1 MAFDITG
8 QLNLRLASGAVRQIA
23 NEINS
28 GLRASGVGA
37 VNVPVRADVN
47 AIRSVVNEIGQA
59 TNAVERFA
67 QQSGLAFKRFTAFS
81 IAAIPFIQVAS
92 GIRSA
97 ISEAVEFDKQMVR
110 LRQVATGAGSE
121 VGAIGREVSRL
132 STSLGVSSQDLIK
145 TAVTLKQANLSINE
159 TRDALEALAKS
170 ALAPNFDSVEQTV
183 EGAIAVMNQ
192 FKIKSKDLEAALGS
206 MNAVAGEF
214 AVEASDLIEVV
225 RWAGGAFAATGGDLN
240 QLLGL
245 FTSVRQTTR
254 ESAESI
260 ATGLR
265 TIFTR
270 IQRNDTVESLKQIGV
285 QLRFTRDE
293 ASKAGDLGLENQF
306 VGAYEAVR
314 RLSAALTQ
322 LPQADPRYSAIV
334 ENLGGY
340 RQISKVIPLI
350 QEFAVSERALMVA
363 EAGRISLNVNAAQ
376 AADSYANKLTKLK
389 ESYLEFGRSMMDTQG
404 FKATFGA
411 FEEIAKGILSITNAL
426 RPVLPLL
433 TAFAAVRIGSNIGP
447 FIANFGRG
455 ATTGNQHLLTRAS
468 GGIVPGVGDS
478 DSVPMALQPG
488 SFVVRK
494 SSVKKAGA
502 SNLARMASGAVPTM
516 LTPGEYVFSPS
527 EARKIG
533 LSRLKHLNA
542 SGMVPGFND
551 GGEIEESGIFLRNRI
566 EQIARKNGFNLTATE
581 LNKLLENVEKA
592 LPDMKMIGEIRGKA
606 RSATDVNM
614 IGTGMHDVQKAI
626 KKLNNEGVKTLAD
639 TMGLDITGK
648 TGAGLRTSL
657 MDKLNPTSTQGRIK
671 NILSMDMAG
680 TGLQTNGTIYSS
692 GDVFS
697 QILEEAKAN
706 LKSSTGE
713 GSSYETMKTLRSE
726 IVKEYEA
733 RNKKKFPPAFQLGE
747 KYEDIDSLGIDDIIA
762 DVTRP
767 GRSGAGFDT
776 NQIWNLLKS
785 GVGPKPGLSEKL
797 VEQYDQLRSTYDI
810 GSDFDPLEASVR
822 KYLVP
827 FQDEGKSVAD
837 YASMTGK
844 DVKPP
849 TKAELAKREAA
860 IKKQQKEE
868 AKKEKE
874 YQDRKEKERK
884 KKEREEAMAEAK
896 RLKAEQKE
904 LEKRARIDQQEL
916 EKVGGQAPST
926 GILGQ
931 NIVTAKAVSA
941 RRQQFAEVATLEQ
954 KTEILQSGLPQ
965 RTGVDINDMSPMHLR
980 RLAEKLKKQSLLSQE
995 QYDEIAD
1002 AVSSPGFS
1010 GQAPPALVAAMK
1022 AREQAAE
1029 QESKDIAAAK
1039 TATKEAVK
1047 SNAKKTAAKVKKEAV
1062 DAKVADV
1069 QKQESLSTQPAV
1081 GATEKFLQTLPI
1093 YQEPKNQGNLIDPA
1107 GGTIPDDLKP
1117 IPTGNQTPRRWR
1129 LTVGAGPT
1137 NLPDVLPD
1145 LVLRPSVSGGDS
1157 GGSDDGSNRRS
1168 RSRAGAG
1175 PTNMM
1180 DILPDFESM
1189 RLMVGG
1195 PGGGGPGGPGGGGGP
1210 GGPGGG
1216 GSGGSGG
1223 SGQGGSGRSGGNGS
1237 GGGGG
1242 SGPGG
1247 GGPGG
1252 PGGGGGGPGGGG
1264 PGGPGGPGGGGP
1276 GGPSGPGGPGGG
1288 SGGGGPPD
1296 NPFDPARTYGR
1307 NFDLYGGSPDRFF
1320 ARLATISRNNND
1332 IGPLSRTVSTIGAE
1346 DMPRFLS
1353 EMSRTQETGNILSRT
1368 ILRALERTRPELSNN
1383 QRYQMAQ
1390 EQATNIFDNANSII
1404 RAQET
1409 ANEAEFRR
1417 TQAQQRS
1424 QDIRNLP
1431 QMVSTVNDLRERAI
1445 ADPTFHAEYTRVFN
1459 ELNETARRIGMNEG
1473 IDPNLLVGMENGRM
1487 RMSTVHQGNLDASA
1501 RENDIMAENAT
1512 RQATRAREQAEQLAR
1527 QLEGIGANISRDAN
1541 GLESVQFAGGA
1552 NLFGAGTNIVNEMP
1566 QDSLGRI
1573 LERRINDR
1581 IAQIDPNG
1589 RGRNISDATRQ
1600 SVEQEETRRL
1610 HDEWVNGRRNQIAAE
1625 RGLTNMTAATTAASE
1640 EFMRSLENGTRA
1652 IERQTATG
1660 NVVVNRQS
1668 FDRGNT
1674 GDARSNSYQD
1684 VINRRLATEMRRVD
1698 PTGAGA
1704 NLPEQTRARLLQR
1717 VINQTNEQLLASLQT
1732 HVRLE
1737 NRINDSEVVLEMAN
1751 RRLADA
1757 IENNVDVQ
1765 DRNGRAVLQ
1774 DTARRGY
1781 DRPGSRLSA
1790 FGGMA
1795 AQKIGGMFT
1804 SQTGFF
1810 ALQAGASFLGDYASR
1825 SAGSAE
1831 AAVESGSQN
1840 SFVNTRAGGSALQ
1853 GAGLGASVAMGLGFT
1868 GIGLGVSA
1876 AAGALLMFTDS
1887 LKAAANEVSEASIAS
1902 SMKKMNDSL
1911 SNFAKGMTTIDPTTI
1926 RRLQTDIDNQMSQ
1939 VARRNSSI
1947 FGLIPYYS
1955 NESFN
1960 GELDVRR
1967 REMASAQVP
1976 AQMDALT
1983 KIIEE
1988 QAKNNA
1994 NDNAINNERTRRQL
2008 FEEAIYRSRQGLGG
2022 SLLGRVASG
2031 TNQSFESLEKKLF
2044 DSFKR
2049 IQENEVSRKKQETV
2063 ESSVNNA
2070 AAMFNNFSSVL
2081 SFATQRLTSMASATK
2096 SLTDIM
2102 DGSVSVSAGTSL
2114 ADSLQRPFSGDT
2126 SEFMSAVRSITSMA
2140 GAAGGDVEKSA
2151 EVVSVTGRI
2160 LPSIIS
2166 AIRSQPSRELAVGQN
2181 FSVQIA
2187 DMLRQRLQDQ
2197 GLDANAISS
2206 VTNLIQSQL
2215 GEEDFTKL
2223 LRKTGEDM
2231 GAVVNDLL
2239 APIAEPLRKNLGSMG
2254 QNLAE
2259 KAKIFAN
2266 DLSELGS
2273 RVRAVGELMDRANSA
2288 QINAERNRVQ
2298 TMLRRGAIR
2307 DDSGEEALF
2316 DLALRQQDLRQAR
2329 LTGFGGN
2336 AVFRKP
2342 QDIAN
2347 AQNPEKIN
2355 EALRATV
2362 AQIAAVEKKI
2372 NAANRDGNNKA
2383 QFDAQNEMSKLK
2395 VRAADLGQALKNLT
2409 DTTERNAVAQDRLNK
2424 IQADREGRQSLGL
2437 RYATSNLEGRSE
2449 IAKSFSLISQAAQ
2462 MGSAA
2467 PFSVR
2472 DQNQIFSTL
2481 SSLSPQMRLQGL
2493 GGISVKELTTQL
2505 LNSTF
2510 GGAFDL
2516 DPQSAAMEKA
2526 LDSFVQQNF
2535 DIASRAAQLQV
2546 DTQEQ
2551 LLGDFFTKL
2560 QSNQQAFLENM
2571 AKAMAD
2577 VAKQGLETQRS
2588 MAITRV
2594 KDLEKNVGDT
2604 SILGKLGVK
2613 TDDEFKMFAGAI
2625 RNPNVGAMLEAGNR
2639 IMGGDKLMERA
2650 RGGADNFAGKLA
2662 GSVGEMSV
2670 RETVGTAAGA
2680 IKTQLEEIGF
2690 TDEKDRSNILVKMDQ
2705 YFRDRGI
2712 NKNFVNAEEDVKK
2725 ALIAASASV
2734 IGERTKSARDDFS
2747 RAETGLRNSTS
2758 LPDSIIKNLAQGAQR
2773 DFDTVTLSSL
2783 ERSVGIVNGMNVGFT
2798 KMGELLKEAK
2808 DKLDSLNKAIGDVAP
2823 VRRAGGGPIR
2833 FFNKGGWG
2841 SEGSST
2847 PHSSDTVN
2855 ARIAPN
2861 EFVVS
2866 SVAAQKNKALLERIN
2881 SGMPAFAEGG
2891 EANEAFGRI
2900 GDLGKGVKF
2909 DSNLANSTM
2918 SKDDLEKSK
2927 ELIRKNATLLF
2938 LSQIKSMD
2946 KEKRTAFLDKQIGMI
2961 GKELPKNDQQAG
2973 VFDALMQVIKIRQE
2987 KKKVYD
2993 DAIKAQEDQKNAPVF
3008 PDLLPKLDG
3017 YHLSLRQASV
3027 SKAFGSPPF
3036 QVESI
3041 ISGIKDTVD
3050 SLAAQEEAQR
3060 TAAKDVSKAFSASA
3074 GESIED
3080 LINNEPRLIEFK
3092 NLINDF
3098 MYRQA
3103 LSSPAFRGLETLGE
3117 WNYTDKQMEKDKS
3130 LRMIRKNHPISVI
3143 EGLYTGKNALRE
3155 KANQELSEQNYPQGP
3170 EEYTK
3175 EIYALMVGEVSAKI
3189 RSAEDLRKN
3198 VESVLRSRRKFDEI
3212 KAPDFDQAILEAI
3225 DQTIAKLKED
3235 NKQFPGLMANFGTAK
3250 VSADN
3255 RRNAFVTPEKRL
3267 AEMVSSVK
3275 PEAID
3280 AKTMVG
3286 LVKQQGLAKEAELF
3300 NKVNPALQ
3308 TKILNDAMSR
3318 IETGKYK
3325 PGELDLIKSMGLD
3338 LTDTS
3343 NISAEELE
3351 KYREQE
3357 PNMPVIQRAYLRHL
3371 MREASFK
3378 ADLLKRDPNTFNE
3391 GEKTLYLMN
3400 QERIA
3405 QSYALERIQDKEER
3419 IKLDRFGRFLI
3430 ANPALIQARMSDA
3443 EEKGAKTYAEEAA
3456 LLSMILGLLGKPTT
3470 FPSVAKVFKDR
3481 PITPGAK
3488 VGAEQA
3494 PVAPAEF
3501 GMEEAG
3507 GMKFATGGLVPGVG
3521 NTDSVR
3527 TNLPVGS
3534 YVIRKSSVQSLGA
3547 NTLASLP
3554 HLAKGGVVPAM
3565 VMPGEHIYTPEEASK
3580 IGVGNLDY
3588 INKNGK
3594 LPGFERGTP
3603 GGVKADANA
3612 RAAAA
3617 NGFGVPKPPAFNDPN
3632 WQMIPNGDG
3641 TFRLVQAGGARWG
3654 AAQNMM
3660 PGMMPGVNVQM
3671 PPAQV
3676 GMPINNPLMG
3686 MAMGQGANGNAGAVK
3701 MPGQNEGNAAAELE
3715 QIMAGNL
3722 MAANKDLDIL
3732 GAKAEFYQLRNQ
3744 MRNPRAR
3751 TKENVARLRE
3761 LYAQLSNPVI
3771 AQMDAEKRRSSAE
3784 EALALFQNSPK
3795 EFFAL
3800 VNSFRAEMSDKKKS
3814 YKERLAAKEK
3824 YEEYSFAAR
3833 MIPPQ
3838 ALRAAM
3844 AGNNQPKGPANN
3856 DLIAK
3861 EWEKKRADVAAHNE
3875 RMRATGKIPKNGPE
3889 AVEQHNIGVEIRRGK
3904 QLSGPEA
3911 VAAHNARVKARE
3923 QDRPAPNPEAARA
3936 DHLKKML
3943 DTAQENYLK
3952 TGDPRF
3958 LEEINKL
3965 KNPGQVKAQ
3974 EQAEAQRVMDEYR
3987 AQQKKD
3993 AENNKIAQWH
4003 VQEGIEDIRDP
4014 GGVKRKAERERKEQ
4028 EAQEQKMR
4036 AFYEEKAKS
4045 RQAFEAKLASN
4056 DVAADG
4062 LRRKIRGEDLGVA
4075 IKRASGGIVPGVG
4088 SGDIV
4093 PAMLEPGELVVPKRQ
4108 VQKFANGGVVGGI
4121 QGFANGGMAQGG
4133 PDLLDVA
4140 ARFNQAATQISQG
4153 LSGFSTSVSTFNGA
4167 VANFGTFVDK
4177 FDEAVGK
4184 IPGQIEL
4191 SGAND
4196 ISVNLM
4202 GQDSIV
4208 KAVTEAIGPMIAQAI
4223 RDSQP
4228 VEQRA
4233 Q

>member
-225 RWAGGAFAATGGDLN
+225 RRAGGAFAATGGDLN

-314 RLSAALTQ
+314 RLSVALTQ

-551 GGEIEESGIFLRNRI
+551 GGEIGDDDLRRMITRAVSKKGIAASDDQI
-566 EQIARKNGFNLTATE
+566 E
-581 LNKLLENVEKA
+581 KLLGVVKKSIPHEA
-592 LPDMKMIGEIRGKA
+592 LMERV
-606 RSATDVNM
+606 RSNIAATLGGNNGVPYGLED
-614 IGTGMHDVQKAI
+614 DL
-626 KKLNNEGVKTLAD
+626 KKLNKRGLKEISRSMGIKTPVSDVDA
-639 TMGLDITGK
+639 IRK
-648 TGAGLRTSL
+648 T
-657 MDKLNPTSTQGRIK
+657 
-671 NILSMDMAG
+671 
-680 TGLQTNGTIYSS
+680 
-692 GDVFS
+692 
-697 QILEEAKAN
+697 ILEETTKARPPIEIAKRKAGLYGVRESFDQALSGEMQGELN
-706 LKSSTGE
+706 NTELLRAVKKNFIRDWEKLEFNRTGQ
-713 GSSYETMKTLRSE
+713 K
-726 IVKEYEA
+726 V
-733 RNKKKFPPAFQLGE
+733 KFPSSKSKFWDEAEELSSMRHYDGIKDSMMRSPETSAF
-747 KYEDIDSLGIDDIIA
+747 
-762 DVTRP
+762 
-767 GRSGAGFDT
+767 F
-776 NQIWNLLKS
+776 
-785 GVGPKPGLSEKL
+785 
-797 VEQYDQLRSTYDI
+797 
-810 GSDFDPLEASVR
+810 
-822 KYLVP
+822 
-827 FQDEGKSVAD
+827 EGKSAGEAD
-837 YASMTGK
+837 RSLFSVINPRNQATKIDREEIYRRSLDAAVRWDNSTADPIDQAINKHVQADPFSENELNIGK
-844 DVKPP
+844 PSNYLARQTLSKDERQALIKQRAEQR
-849 TKAELAKREAA
+849 KAEKEARAAEKKAASEADKKARADARAEARAEARKRKQEEQEL
-860 IKKQQKEE
+860 IKQQIR
-868 AKKEKE
+868 
-874 YQDRKEKERK
+874 D
-884 KKEREEAMAEAK
+884 
-896 RLKAEQKE
+896 EQESEIATGVISDKPN
-904 LEKRARIDQQEL
+904 R
-916 EKVGGQAPST
+916 
-926 GILGQ
+926 GILGD
-931 NIVTAKAVSA
+931 TLGKAPPPVSA
-941 RRQQFAEVATLEQ
+941 RRLQFAEVSTLEE
-954 KTEILQSGLPQ
+954 KTRMLEASLTQ
-965 RTGVDINDMSPMHLR
+965 RAGEASISDMGPIGLR

-1062 DAKVADV
+1062 DVKVADV

-1195 PGGGGPGGPGGGGGP
+1195 PGGGGPGGPGGGG
-1210 GGPGGG
+1210 
-1216 GSGGSGG
+1216 SGGSGG
-1223 SGQGGSGRSGGNGS
+1223 SGQGGSGGSGGNGP
-1237 GGGGG
+1237 GGGG

-1252 PGGGGGGPGGGG
+1252 PGGGGGGGGGQ
-1264 PGGPGGPGGGGP
+1264 
-1276 GGPSGPGGPGGG
+1276 
-1288 SGGGGPPD
+1288 PD

-1307 NFDLYGGSPDRFF
+1307 NFDLYSGSPDRFF

-1825 SAGSAE
+1825 SAGSAD

-2273 RVRAVGELMDRANSA
+2273 RVRAVGELMDRANGA

-2362 AQIAAVEKKI
+2362 AQIAAVEKKF

-3060 TAAKDVSKAFSASA
+3060 TAAKDVSKAFSTSA

-3235 NKQFPGLMANFGTAK
+3235 NKQFPGLMANFATANIA
-3250 VSADN
+3250 ADN

-3391 GEKTLYLMN
+3391 GEKTLYLIN

-3470 FPSVAKVFKDR
+3470 FPSVVKVFKDR

-3494 PVAPAEF
+3494 PAAPAEF

-3547 NTLASLP
+3547 DTLASLP
-3554 HLAKGGVVPAM
+3554 AFAKGGVIPAM
-3565 VMPGEHIYTPEEASK
+3565 VMPGEHIYSPEEASR
-3580 IGVGNLDY
+3580 IGIDKLDY

-3594 LPGFERGTP
+3594 LPGFYV
-3603 GGVKADANA
+3603 GGPVENA
-3612 RAAAA
+3612 KIRAGGAA
-3617 NGFGVPKPPAFNDPN
+3617 GFGVPKPPAFNDPN

-3686 MAMGQGANGNAGAVK
+3686 MAMGQGANANAGAVK

-3844 AGNNQPKGPANN
+3844 AGNNQPKEPANN

-4056 DVAADG
+4056 DVAADE